1 MSVKKVF
8 VTREMLEDGLDLLR
22 KNDIEV
28 EVSPMDRNMTKGELI
43 EAVGDV
49 DGLVCLLSDMI
60 GAEVIAAANRM
71 VICANYAVGYNNID
85 VAAATERGIL
95 VTNTPGVLTQAT
107 ADLTWAL
114 LLAVA
119 RRVVEG
125 DAFMRAGKFNGWGP
139 KLLLGADI
147 AGKTIGIVGAGRIGS
162 AVGARAAGFGMN
174 ILYCGPRRNEEFE
187 VATGAQKVEQ
197 KELLRKSD
205 FVTLHVPLTDETR
218 RMIGDEELHMMKP
231 GSYLINTSRGRVVD
245 EDALVRALKDGHL
258 AGAGLDVY
266 EREPQIARGLTDLNN
281 VVLAPHIGSASYET
295 RRKMSIMVGKN
306 ILAAFEGKLPPN
318 CINPECRQGL
328 PPNGE

>member
-1 MSVKKVF
+1 MSAKKVF

-43 EAVGDV
+43 EAVAEV
-49 DGLVCLLSDMI
+49 DGLVCLLSNEID
-60 GAEVIAAANRM
+60 ADVIAAANRM
-71 VICANYAVGYNNID
+71 IVCANYAVGYNNID
-85 VAAATERGIL
+85 ITAATERGIL

-114 LLAVA
+114 LLATA
-119 RRVVEG
+119 RHLVEG
-125 DAFMRAGKFNGWGP
+125 DAFMRAGKYGGWGP
-139 KLLLGADI
+139 KLMLGADI
-147 AGKTIGIVGAGRIGS
+147 AGKTIGIVGAGRIGR
-162 AVGARAAGFGMN
+162 AVGARATGFGMN
-174 ILYCGPRRNEEFE
+174 ILYANPHNNEEFE
-187 VATGAQKVEQ
+187 TATGAQKVEL

-218 RMIGDEELHMMKP
+218 RMIGDEALHMMKP
-231 GSYLINTSRGRVVD
+231 GSYLINTSRGQVVD

-266 EREPQIARGLTDLNN
+266 EREPQIARGLTELKN
-281 VVLAPHIGSASYET
+281 VVLAPHTGSASFET

-306 ILAAFEGKLPPN
+306 ILAAFEGNLPPN
-318 CINPECRQGL
+318 CVNPTVFKD
-328 PPNGE
+328 NS